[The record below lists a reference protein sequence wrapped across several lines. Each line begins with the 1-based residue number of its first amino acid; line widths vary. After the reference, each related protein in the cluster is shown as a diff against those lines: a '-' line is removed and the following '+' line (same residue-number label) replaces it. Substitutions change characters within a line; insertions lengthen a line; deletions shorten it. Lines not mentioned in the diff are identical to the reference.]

1 MTLLYPGECMAPAS
15 VLLAPATASNVAFFV
30 IFGVFVAAML
40 VLIGIII
47 VWAVRH
53 DIAGRK
59 AWMQRREQAAHSRQ
73 NPTGGAR

>member
-1 MTLLYPGECMAPAS
+1 MAPAL
-15 VLLAPATASNVAFFV
+15 VLLAPAAASNVAFFV

-53 DIAGRK
+53 DMAGRR
-59 AWMQRREQAAHSRQ
+59 AWTERRRQAAAGRQ
-73 NPTGGAR
+73 NPPGGAA

>member
-1 MTLLYPGECMAPAS
+1 MAPAS
-15 VLLAPATASNVAFFV
+15 VPVASAAASNVAFFV

-53 DIAGRK
+53 DIAGRR
-59 AWMQRREQAAHSRQ
+59 AWMERRQQAAQGRQ
-73 NPTGGAR
+73 DTPGGAP

>member
-1 MTLLYPGECMAPAS
+1 MAPAL
-15 VLLAPATASNVAFFV
+15 VLLAPAAASNVAFFV

-53 DIAGRK
+53 DMAGRR
-59 AWMQRREQAAHSRQ
+59 AWMERRRQAATGRQ
-73 NPTGGAR
+73 NPPGGAA

>member
-1 MTLLYPGECMAPAS
+1 MAPAL
-15 VLLAPATASNVAFFV
+15 VLLAPAAASNVAFFV

>member
-1 MTLLYPGECMAPAS
+1 MAPAL
-15 VLLAPATASNVAFFV
+15 VLLAPAAASNVAFFV

-59 AWMQRREQAAHSRQ
+59 AWMQRREQAAHGRQ

>member
-15 VLLAPATASNVAFFV
+15 VLLAPAAASNVAFFA

-40 VLIGIII
+40 VLIAIII

-53 DIAGRK
+53 DMAGRRT
-59 AWMQRREQAAHSRQ
+59 WVERRQQAAQDRR
-73 NPTGGAR
+73 NPQGGAS